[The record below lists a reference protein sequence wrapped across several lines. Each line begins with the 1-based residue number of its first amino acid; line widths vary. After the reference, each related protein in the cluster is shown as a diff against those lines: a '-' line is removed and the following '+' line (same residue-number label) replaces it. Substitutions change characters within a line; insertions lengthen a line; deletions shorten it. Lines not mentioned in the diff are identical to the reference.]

1 MIEIEK
7 RFKLTESQ
15 FNSIKNLP
23 LVWSA
28 PYQLTDI
35 VFSTTGN
42 VDIDVVG
49 WIVRLREKKGDIV
62 IGYKSPLNKELTKW
76 EEINLQVNDFAKAMK
91 FLQKIGL
98 SAGLVLDRIRT
109 DCIWNNF
116 KLTLDDLKF
125 LGHFL
130 EIEIVDPNKEV
141 DFNLFSTNFGIELG
155 NSQPPYGKIMLK
167 EMENNANIHREVSEY
182 IKLKSEI
189 IKGGR

>member
-7 RFKLTESQ
+7 RFKLTEYQ
-15 FNSIKNLP
+15 FNNIKNLP
-23 LVWSA
+23 LGWSA

-62 IGYKSPLNKELTKW
+62 IDYKSPLNKELTKW
-76 EEINLQVNDFAKAMK
+76 EEIEIHVNDFAKAMK
-91 FLQKIGL
+91 FLLKIGL
-98 SAGLVLDRIRT
+98 SAGLVLDRIRI
-109 DCIWNNF
+109 DCIWDNF
-116 KLTLDDLKF
+116 KLTLDNVKF

-130 EIEIVDPNKEV
+130 EIEIIDPKKLI
-141 DFNLFSTNFGIELG
+141 DFNLFSTHFNIELG
-155 NSQPPYGKIMLK
+155 DSQPPYGKIMLK
-167 EMENNANIHREVSEY
+167 EMKNNANVQHEVSEY

-189 IKGGR
+189 TI